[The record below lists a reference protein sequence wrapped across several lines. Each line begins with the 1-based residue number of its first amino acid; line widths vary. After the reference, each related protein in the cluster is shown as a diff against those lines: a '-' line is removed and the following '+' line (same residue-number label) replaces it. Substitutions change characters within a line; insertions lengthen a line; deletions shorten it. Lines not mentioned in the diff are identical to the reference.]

1 MRFIRTIRS
10 LGCAAVLAAG
20 TLTLMAPTTAKAAVA
35 CNETALITAINAA
48 NAAGGGTVTLASPC
62 TYSLTSS
69 HDTGGAHGPDGLP
82 RITTAITLLGGANS
96 TITRAGGLLAPDFR
110 IAEVT
115 GTGALTL
122 TSVTLSN
129 GSAVSLLGLGGGDGG
144 GIYNG
149 GAVTLTG
156 STLTGNHAGTRGGG
170 IYNGLGA
177 ATFTSSFVES
187 NSAGSLLSAGDG
199 GGIYNDGGTVT
210 FTSGNLSSN
219 SAAGALLGLLGGRGG
234 GMYDNGGTVTFST
247 SFVQSNTARETAGIA
262 LVNAITTLTST
273 AVNGNVAVSSPGGV
287 LRTGGTMAVTA
298 SPITGNTPT
307 NCTGSVPAVPDCV
320 G

>member
-20 TLTLMAPTTAKAAVA
+20 TLTLIVPTTARADVA
-35 CNETALITAINAA
+35 CNELALIAAINAA
-48 NAAGGGTVTLASPC
+48 NAAGGGTVTLANPC
-62 TYSLTSS
+62 TYTLTGS
-69 HDTGGAHGPDGLP
+69 HSTGHGPNGLP
-82 RITTAITLLGGANS
+82 LITTPITLLGGADS
-96 TITRAGGLLAPDFR
+96 TITRSATAAPFR

-122 TSVTLSN
+122 TSVTFSN
-129 GSAVSLLGLGGGDGG
+129 GSAVGLLGLAGGDGG

-149 GAVTLTG
+149 GAVTLTN
-156 STLTGNHAGTRGGG
+156 STLSGNHAGARGGG

-177 ATFTSSFVES
+177 ATFTSSFVLN
-187 NSAGSLLSAGDG
+187 NSAGSLLSAGGG
-199 GGIYNDGGTVT
+199 GGIYNNGGTVT
-210 FTSGNLSSN
+210 FTSGHLSSN
-219 SAAGALLGLLGGRGG
+219 SALGAVLGLVGGAAG

-247 SFVQSNTARETAGIA
+247 SFVQSNTAPMTGGIV

-273 AVNGNVAVSSPGGV
+273 AINLNTAVAEPGGV
-287 LRTGGTMAVTA
+287 YRSGGTITVTA
-298 SPITGNTPT
+298 SPITVNTPS
-307 NCTGSVPAVPDCV
+307 NCTGSPDPIPDCV

>member
-20 TLTLMAPTTAKAAVA
+20 TLTLLVPTTAKAAVA

-62 TYSLTSS
+62 TYKLTSA

-96 TITRAGGLLAPDFR
+96 TITRSAATTFR

-129 GSAVSLLGLGGGDGG
+129 GSAVTLLGLGGGDGG

-156 STLTGNHAGTRGGG
+156 STLSGNHAGTRGGG

-177 ATFTSSFVES
+177 ATFTSSFVQS

-199 GGIYNDGGTVT
+199 GGIYNNGGTVT
-210 FTSGNLSSN
+210 FTSGHLSSN
-219 SAAGALLGLLGGRGG
+219 SALGAVLGLVGGAAG

-247 SFVQSNTARETAGIA
+247 SFVQSNTAPMTGGIV

-273 AVNGNVAVSSPGGV
+273 AINLNTAVAEPGGV
-287 LRTGGTMAVTA
+287 YRSGGTITVTA
-298 SPITGNTPT
+298 SPITVNTPS
-307 NCTGSVPAVPDCV
+307 NCTGSPDPIPDCV